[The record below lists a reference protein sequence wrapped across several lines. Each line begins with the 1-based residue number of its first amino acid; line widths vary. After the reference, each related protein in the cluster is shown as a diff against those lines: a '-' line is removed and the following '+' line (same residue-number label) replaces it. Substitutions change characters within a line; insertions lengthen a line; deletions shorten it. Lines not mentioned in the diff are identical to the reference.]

1 MSLRV
6 LIVED
11 LPHDAEL
18 MALRLQEDGLD
29 PQWRRAQTEAE
40 YLAGLEPVPDLILCD
55 WHLPRF
61 SGQRALALLRERC
74 LDIPFVIVSGGI
86 GEEAAVEALRLGAND
101 YVMKDRPARLGEA
114 VRRALEEKRLREAH
128 ERDQAQLRLAER
140 IFQSTAEGIKV
151 TDASGHIV
159 WVNSAFE
166 TITGYCAAEVLG
178 RNLRFLNSGRQDAAF
193 YRSLWATLLETGH
206 WRGEIWN
213 RRKHGEIY
221 PEWLTISAVPDGQE
235 RVAHYVGVFSDIS
248 HIKEAQKQIDFLA
261 YHDALTH
268 LPNRTLFRDRLSH
281 ALAHARREARTLA
294 LLFIDLDRFKIV
306 NDTLGHPVGDELL
319 LQVSRRMSEVIRADD
334 TLARL
339 GGDEFVLLLEEGDS
353 AQRAAFVAHKLLE
366 CLDRPMR
373 ISGHE
378 LIVTASL
385 GISLY
390 PTDGEDADTLIRHA
404 DRAMYEAKQR
414 GRNNFQFFTQ
424 SLTEGAFERLVMENS
439 LRGAVGRGE
448 LILHYQPQIDLISGC
463 LIGVEALVRWQHPEE
478 GLVPPSRF
486 IPLAEEIGIIG
497 DLGAWV
503 LRAACRQLADWD
515 AQGFRVPRVGVN
527 LSVKQIDD
535 AGLAELVASALR
547 ESGLG
552 ENRLE
557 LEVTESMLMRGPDS
571 TRAILS
577 TIKAMGV
584 ELTVDDFGTGYS
596 NLAYLKLLPLD
607 RLKIDQ
613 SFVRDIGRDGN
624 DEAIVRAIIALAR
637 SLGLETVAEGVEE
650 AHQAEFLLREGCDI
664 VQGYL
669 YSRPFPAEQ
678 LNLNRLRSE
687 IRTVSNDRLG
697 GGLHVRRR
705 GRGLKIDRQRLDVP
719 DVVGVFLD
727 RAVGGEFAHPRRRSE
742 STSDPNSPDP
752 DTPRRPVPDT
762 PGRRDNRPA
771 P

>member
-1 MSLRV
+1 MTATPLYV

-18 MALRLQEDGLD
+18 MALRLQDDGLD
-29 PQWRRAQTEAE
+29 LQWRRAQTEAD
-40 YLAGLEPVPDLILCD
+40 YLAGLENSPDLILCD

-61 SGQRALALLRERC
+61 SGQRALALLRERG
-74 LDIPFVIVSGGI
+74 LDIPFIIVSGGI
-86 GEEAAVEALRLGAND
+86 GEEAAVEALRLGACD

-114 VRRALEEKRLREAH
+114 VRRALEEKRLRDRH
-128 ERDQAQLRLAER
+128 QRDQAQLRLAER
-140 IFQSTAEGIKV
+140 IFQNTAEGIKV
-151 TDASGHIV
+151 TDTEGTIV
-159 WVNSAFE
+159 SVNAAFE
-166 TITGYCAAEVLG
+166 TITGYQAAEVLG
-178 RNLRFLNSGRQDAAF
+178 RNPRFLKSERHDAAF
-193 YRSLWATLLETGH
+193 YRKLWETLLETGH

-213 RRKHGEIY
+213 RRKSGEIY
-221 PEWLTISAVPDGQE
+221 PEWLTISAVPDEQGC
-235 RVAHYVGVFSDIS
+235 VTHYVGVFSDIS

-268 LPNRTLFRDRLSH
+268 LPNRTLFRDRLVH
-281 ALAHARREARTLA
+281 ALTHAHREVRTLA
-294 LLFIDLDRFKIV
+294 VIFIDLDRFKTV

-319 LQVSRRMSEVIRADD
+319 LQVSRRMTETIRADD

-339 GGDEFVLLLEEGDS
+339 GGDEFVLLLEDGDS
-353 AQRAAFVAHKLLE
+353 AQWAATVAHKLLE
-366 CLDRPMR
+366 CLSRPMH

-378 LIVTASL
+378 LVVTTSL

-424 SLTEGAFERLVMENS
+424 SLNDGAFERLVMENV
-439 LRGAVGRGE
+439 LRGAVSRDE
-448 LILHYQPQIDLISGC
+448 LVLYYQPQIDLANGR
-463 LIGVEALVRWQHPEE
+463 LMGVEALVRWRHPEL
-478 GLVPPSRF
+478 GLVPPDRF

-497 DLGAWV
+497 DIGAWV

-515 AQGFRVPRVGVN
+515 AQGIQVPRMSVN

-535 AGLAELVASALR
+535 SSLVELVASTLR
-547 ESGLG
+547 ETGLG
-552 ENRLE
+552 DNRLE
-557 LEVTESMLMRGPDS
+557 LEVTESMLMRVPEANRITLD
-571 TRAILS
+571 AIKS
-577 TIKAMGV
+577 MGV

-613 SFVRDIGRDGN
+613 SFVRDIGRDSN

-650 AHQAEFLLREGCDI
+650 AHQAEFLLREGCNL

-678 LNLNRLRSE
+678 LALVNAAFQPRS
-687 IRTVSNDRLG
+687 
-697 GGLHVRRR
+697 
-705 GRGLKIDRQRLDVP
+705 
-719 DVVGVFLD
+719 
-727 RAVGGEFAHPRRRSE
+727 A
-742 STSDPNSPDP
+742 
-752 DTPRRPVPDT
+752 
-762 PGRRDNRPA
+762 
-771 P
+771 